1 MHDNSKPACHPACN
15 QVRNGG
21 GTIQN
26 MGFRT
31 VSDERWCPRQ
41 MEYTKWFFMLRS
53 PADHGQQKMTCNNF
67 MSSVN
72 SHVVKHCT
80 PDSFSNA
87 WSNKVKRFIKYILCR
102 TPHVLPWL
110 FFWIRMYTIA
120 QGLGIM
126 PNKYLEQVIPC
137 DSWKY
142 FTLYQL
148 HVSRWCSESQ
158 SGWGSPA
165 SE

>member
-1 MHDNSKPACHPACN
+1 LVLPRTKNIKDNSKPACHPACN

-21 GTIQN
+21 VTVHTL
-26 MGFRT
+26 GFRT
-31 VSDERWCPRQ
+31 VSNERWCPRQ
-41 MEYTKWFFMLRS
+41 MEYTKWFFMWRP
-53 PADHGQQKMTCNNF
+53 PADHWQQKMTCNNF

-87 WSNKVKRFIKYILCR
+87 WSNKVKMFIKYILCR

-126 PNKYLEQVIPC
+126 PNKYLE
-137 DSWKY
+137 
-142 FTLYQL
+142 
-148 HVSRWCSESQ
+148 
-158 SGWGSPA
+158 
-165 SE
+165 

>member
-1 MHDNSKPACHPACN
+1 MQSGKKWRCDSTKHGFPNCLGRTLVSSA
-15 QVRNGG
+15 NGIHKLIFYV
-21 GTIQN
+21 TSSCRSLATENDLQQ
-26 MGFRT
+26 FHVKCQFT
-31 VSDERWCPRQ
+31 CCQ
-41 MEYTKWFFMLRS
+41 TLYKWFL
-53 PADHGQQKMTCNNF
+53 
-67 MSSVN
+67 
-72 SHVVKHCT
+72 
-80 PDSFSNA
+80 SNA
-87 WSNKVKRFIKYILCR
+87 WSNKVKMFRKYILCR